1 MSCVLV
7 LGTRPRKWYAVV
19 VMVDR
24 LRFVLWTWV
33 VSLMYWFQWLLA
45 IWVEAWFW
53 LGFWNWVELILIWLD
68 FAWFDFAWFDLTWLC
83 LIWLCL
89 LIYLLACLFT
99 YLLACLFTYL
109 LACLFIYLL
118 IYLLTY
124 SDLMTVPR
132 INDDW
137 FRQVTWDW
145 HYWNWKWL
153 DWYYYCSWYWY
164 SLKNILTISWVA
176 VVW

>member
-7 LGTRPRKWYAVV
+7 LGTCPRKWYAVV

-68 FAWFDFAWFDLTWLC
+68 FAWFDFAC
-83 LIWLCL
+83 LFTCL
-89 LIYLLACLFT
+89 LAYLLICLLAYLFTCLFT
-99 YLLACLFTYL
+99 YWLILTWWLYL
-109 LACLFIYLL
+109 ESMMIDLGKSLEID
-118 IYLLTY
+118 IIGIE
-124 SDLMTVPR
+124 SDLIGIIIVVGIDIHWR
-132 INDDW
+132 I
-137 FRQVTWDW
+137 
-145 HYWNWKWL
+145 
-153 DWYYYCSWYWY
+153 S
-164 SLKNILTISWVA
+164 
-176 VVW
+176 

>member
-89 LIYLLACLFT
+89 LICLLACLFTCLLACLFT
-99 YLLACLFTYL
+99 YLLACLFACL
-109 LACLFIYLL
+109 LAYLL
-118 IYLLTY
+118 ILTWWLYLESMMIDLGKSLEIDIIGIE
-124 SDLMTVPR
+124 SDLIGIIIVVGIDIHWR
-132 INDDW
+132 I
-137 FRQVTWDW
+137 
-145 HYWNWKWL
+145 
-153 DWYYYCSWYWY
+153 S
-164 SLKNILTISWVA
+164 
-176 VVW
+176 

>member
-7 LGTRPRKWYAVV
+7 LGTCPRKWYAVV

-68 FAWFDFAWFDLTWLC
+68 FAWFDLAWFDLTWLDFFLLC
-83 LIWLCL
+83 LLAYLLACL
-89 LIYLLACLFT
+89 LIYLLIC
-99 YLLACLFTYL
+99 LLACLFAYWLILTWWLYL
-109 LACLFIYLL
+109 ESMMI
-118 IYLLTY
+118 
-124 SDLMTVPR
+124 
-132 INDDW
+132 DW

-164 SLKNILTISWVA
+164 SLKNIYNVSWVA